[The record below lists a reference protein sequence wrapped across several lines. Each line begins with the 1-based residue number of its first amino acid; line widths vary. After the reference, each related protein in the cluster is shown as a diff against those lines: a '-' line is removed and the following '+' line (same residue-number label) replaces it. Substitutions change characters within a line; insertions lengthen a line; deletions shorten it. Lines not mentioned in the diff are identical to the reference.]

1 MTTLHED
8 AHVEEAEQAEQV
20 AEVTGGATG
29 GVAVAGCLTGA
40 ASKVDP
46 EAAAPQPLPTTADK
60 CQAASTLQPK
70 EHHLEQPLQ
79 PHALTVSNYKF
90 TPIYWSFFFSIALF
104 FCISITTFA

>member
-29 GVAVAGCLTGA
+29 GVAAAGCLTGA
-40 ASKVDP
+40 ASKAGPEVDP
-46 EAAAPQPLPTTADK
+46 TEPLAPTTADK
-60 CQAASTLQPK
+60 CQAASKLQPK

-79 PHALTVSNYKF
+79 PHALTVSDYKI
-90 TPIYWSFFFSIALF
+90 TPIYWVLF
-104 FCISITTFA
+104 FLHSSLLLH